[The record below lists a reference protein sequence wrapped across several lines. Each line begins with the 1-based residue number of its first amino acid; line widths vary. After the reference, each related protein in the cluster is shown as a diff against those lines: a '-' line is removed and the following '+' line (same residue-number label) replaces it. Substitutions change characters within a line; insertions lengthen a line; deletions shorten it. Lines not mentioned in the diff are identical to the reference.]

1 LRVLTRKKDILILVN
16 IDVILVIVFPIMF
29 YILFMIQV
37 SNMMQPDEYVY
48 IIARDMKTGRVI
60 TLQDNRDRLEI
71 EMEAL
76 ASAPGLTAVSIP

>member
-1 LRVLTRKKDILILVN
+1 MYNDTIYYTWK
-16 IDVILVIVFPIMF
+16 
-29 YILFMIQV
+29 V
-37 SNMMQPDEYVY
+37 SNMMQADEYVY

-76 ASAPGLTAVSIP
+76 ASAPSATALNIP

>member
-1 LRVLTRKKDILILVN
+1 
-16 IDVILVIVFPIMF
+16 
-29 YILFMIQV
+29 
-37 SNMMQPDEYVY
+37 MMQSDEYVY